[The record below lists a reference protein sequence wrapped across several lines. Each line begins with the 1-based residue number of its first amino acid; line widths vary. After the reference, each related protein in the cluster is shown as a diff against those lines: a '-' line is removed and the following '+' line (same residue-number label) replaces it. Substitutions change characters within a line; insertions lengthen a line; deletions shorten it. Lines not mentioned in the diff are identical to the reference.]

1 MRKSLAFLLCFV
13 IFAASFTNVKADALW
28 SPPTA
33 PSCRNVFLINTDTN
47 TVVYEKNPNQKI
59 YPASITKL
67 MTAIL
72 VMEKF
77 EGKLNTT
84 VTVLQS
90 DIDSLAGTDSSKA
103 GLKGGEQITIEDLL
117 YCLLLPSGNDAAV
130 VLARVTGG
138 DINNFITMMNKEAQV
153 IGARNTHY
161 VNPHGLQDS
170 EQYTTAYDTYLVARK
185 AMNYKEL
192 QQIVASN
199 NHTIK
204 QTNKNPSRTLS
215 NTNGLISP
223 NSEYYSK
230 YVQGIKTGTTSEAGA
245 CLVSYAQKDGYT
257 YYCVAMGGA
266 ESSKNGKKTNTALG
280 DTKALYTWAFSGFK
294 VNSLIDL
301 KEPQAQVKVELAWQ
315 KDHILLLPDR
325 QFNALVP
332 STYDKKD
339 LKIQPVGLPKSVT
352 APVKKGQKIC
362 TADILLKGQK
372 IGTVNLV
379 ASEDVALSQPL
390 YILNMIGKFFGSIWF
405 KIVSVVLVI
414 ILVSYVVLSYLYNR
428 KKKMLNKRKKKY
440 KMPR

>member
-72 VMEKF
+72 VMQKF
-77 EGKLNTT
+77 EGKMDTQ

-90 DIDSLAGTDSSKA
+90 DLSPLAGTDSSTA
-103 GLKGGEQITIEDLL
+103 LLKVGEQLSIKDLL
-117 YCLLLPSGNDAAV
+117 YCLLLPSGNDAALI
-130 VLARVTGG
+130 LARVTGG
-138 DINNFITMMNKEAQV
+138 DVKNFIAMMNKEAQS
-153 IGARNTHY
+153 IGAKNTHY
-161 VNPHGLQDS
+161 VNPHGLQDD
-170 EQYTTAYDTYLVARK
+170 EQYTTAYDTYLIAKK
-185 AMNYKEL
+185 AMTFGDL
-192 QQIVASN
+192 RQIVA
-199 NHTIK
+199 TPK
-204 QTNKNPSRTLS
+204 YTMPQTNKNPAHILL
-215 NTNGLISP
+215 NTNEMLSSGSP
-223 NSEYYSK
+223 YFDK
-230 YVQGIKTGTTSEAGA
+230 YVQGIKTGTTSKAGA

-257 YYCVAMGGA
+257 YYCVAMGGVD
-266 ESSKNGKKTNTALG
+266 STINGKKSNTALA

-294 VNSLIDL
+294 VNSLIDI